1 MLQQP
6 AVAEDSPLQLLV
18 PSLAQLDAYIDAL
31 RRDWSPDN
39 IRLGEAAAEELAK
52 IDADPPAFVA
62 SRDDPEAKAGPITLP
77 DGSQVPRLPSYSRW
91 IWDDGFCG
99 SINFRWQPGTEALPP
114 HCLGHIGYA
123 VVPWK
128 RGRGYATRALAHFL
142 PEARK
147 TGLKYVE
154 LTTDLANLPSQK
166 VITNN
171 GGVFVK
177 RFHKDPAY
185 GDVEALLWRIDLA

>member
-6 AVAEDSPLQLLV
+6 AIAEDSPLQLLV
-18 PSLAQLDAYIDAL
+18 PSLAQIDAYVDAL
-31 RRDWSPDN
+31 KRDWSPDN
-39 IRLGEAAAEELAK
+39 IRLGAAAAEHLAK
-52 IDADPPAFVA
+52 IDADAAGFVA
-62 SRDDPEAKAGPITLP
+62 SLDDRDAKAGPITLP
-77 DGSQVPRLPSYSRW
+77 DGSHVPRLPGYSRW

-99 SINFRWQPGTEALPP
+99 SIGFRWQPGTEALPP

-128 RGRGYATRALAHFL
+128 RGHGYATRALARLL

-147 TGLKYVE
+147 EGLKHVE
-154 LTTDLANLPSQK
+154 LTTDVTNLPSQK

-171 GGVFVK
+171 GGVFVR
-177 RFHKDPAY
+177 RFHKEPAY
-185 GDVEALLWRIDLA
+185 GDVEAFLFRIDL